1 MFKKLSALGVT
12 LALIVTM
19 VSGFSTFAYSSDC
32 GRGSATR
39 AFVYSANNQIR
50 GCQGNYSHSGD
61 ERADARKIL
70 MAQRLVD
77 SANDRI
83 LDMVERTMNSQNP
96 DLDKLVSCTNAI
108 ALRTIDAAAKL
119 GVTVVCEYQTFEI
132 NGQIVLID
140 PLKII
145 SR

>member
-12 LALIVTM
+12 LALIVSM
-19 VSGFSTFAYSSDC
+19 VSGFSTFAYGNDC
-32 GRGSATR
+32 GRDSATR
-39 AFVYSANNQIR
+39 IFVDKANNQIK
-50 GCQGNYSHSGD
+50 GCQGNYSYSGG
-61 ERADARKIL
+61 ERADARNRL
-70 MAQRLVD
+70 AAQRLVD

-83 LDMVERTMNSQNP
+83 MDMVERTMNSQNP
-96 DLDKLVSCTNAI
+96 DLDKLVRNTNAI
-108 ALRTIDAAAKL
+108 ALRTIDTVAKL
-119 GVTVVCEYQTFEI
+119 GVTVVCEYQAFEI